1 MFVKLLRK
9 LKVGISFY
17 NAIHRLLS
25 SGTRVEHLMQGLV
38 VLCIEFI
45 QDRFI
50 LASFSSGCNRDHRV
64 KGLARKG
71 IRID

>member
-1 MFVKLLRK
+1 
-9 LKVGISFY
+9 
-17 NAIHRLLS
+17 
-25 SGTRVEHLMQGLV
+25 MQGLV

-45 QDRFI
+45 QDCFI
-50 LASFSSGCNRDHRV
+50 LADFSSGCNRDHRV